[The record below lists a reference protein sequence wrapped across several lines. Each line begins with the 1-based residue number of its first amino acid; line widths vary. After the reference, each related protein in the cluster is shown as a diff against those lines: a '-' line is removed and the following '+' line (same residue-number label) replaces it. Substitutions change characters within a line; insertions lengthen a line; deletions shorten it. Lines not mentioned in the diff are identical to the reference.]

1 MIRNWPGAA
10 LFAAYLA
17 AFAVPF
23 AANAQ
28 QPQKAPSKTVV
39 LKAARMF
46 DGKSNSLTT
55 PGLVVVTDNKII
67 AVGEGASIPTGAQV
81 IDLGDAT
88 LLPGFMD
95 AHTHLSSPHIE
106 DYRDQILNEFRKEA
120 PERALDATVNLRVTL
135 EAGFTTVRDVGS
147 SDFIDVALRNA
158 VRSGKIIGPRM
169 LVATHTIGARGG
181 HCDDGAGYHQGLLK
195 ESDFT
200 DGVADG
206 PDQIRS
212 AVRYTIMHGASVVK
226 VCASGGVLSLTD
238 NVDSPQL
245 TQAELDALVDE
256 AHALGRKAAAHAH
269 GAEAA
274 KRALRA
280 GIDSIEHGTFLD
292 DEGLDLMRKKNAWLV
307 FTPTLCLEE
316 RMQKS
321 GAPTLVVQKAAAAKA
336 REDAMFKR
344 ALQKGVNLGFGSDAA
359 VCPHGTQGKQF
370 AKMVSLGMKPL
381 AAIRAATSGD
391 ARLLGVDGK
400 LGTLAAGKLADVIAV
415 AGDPSR
421 DIHAMEHV
429 VFVMKDG
436 VVYKNDQSGKAG
448 KSDGA
453 ITR

>member
-1 MIRNWPGAA
+1 MYSARMRALAVTILTLTAA
-10 LFAAYLA
+10 SAAA
-17 AFAVPF
+17 KPI
-23 AANAQ
+23 
-28 QPQKAPSKTVV
+28 VV
-39 LKAARMF
+39 KAARLY
-46 DGKSNSLTT
+46 DGKSDAVVA
-55 PGLVVVTDNKII
+55 PGQLVVDGNKLV
-67 AVGEGASIPTGAQV
+67 AVGNKSQPPAGADV
-81 IDLGDAT
+81 IDLGDVT
-88 LLPGFMD
+88 LLPGLMD
-95 AHTHLSSPHIE
+95 AHTHLSGEASDNWNRDELDHFKKEIAQRAIE
-106 DYRDQILNEFRKEA
+106 
-120 PERALDATVNLRVTL
+120 ATEYARRTL
-135 EAGFTTVRDVGS
+135 MSGFTYVRDLGS
-147 SDFIDVALRNA
+147 DHFIDVGLRNA
-158 VRSGKIIGPRM
+158 IDAGKIVGPRM
-169 LVATHTIGARGG
+169 LVAGNAIGARGG
-181 HCDDGAGYHQGLLK
+181 HCDDGAGYHQGLLR

-206 PDQIRS
+206 ADQIRS

-307 FTPTLCLEE
+307 FTPTLCLDE

-321 GAPTLVVQKAAAAKA
+321 GAPPLVVAKAAAAKA

-359 VCPHGTQGKQF
+359 VCPHGSQQKQF

-391 ARLLGVDGK
+391 ARLFGVDGK
-400 LGTLAAGKLADVIAV
+400 LGALEAGKLADVIAV

-436 VVYKNDQSGKAG
+436 VVYKND
-448 KSDGA
+448 KSERA
-453 ITR
+453 ATR

>member
-1 MIRNWPGAA
+1 MHEFRARFVTLVTAAA
-10 LFAAYLA
+10 LTLA
-17 AFAVPF
+17 ASSALAKPI
-23 AANAQ
+23 
-28 QPQKAPSKTVV
+28 V
-39 LKAARMF
+39 LRAARMF
-46 DGKSNSLTT
+46 DGKGDAVVA
-55 PGLVVVTDNKII
+55 PGQLVVDGNKLV
-67 AVGEGASIPTGAQV
+67 AVGNKASAPAGAEV
-81 IDLGDAT
+81 IDLGDVT
-88 LLPGFMD
+88 LLPGLMD
-95 AHTHLSSPHIE
+95 AHTHLTGEATNDWNRDELDGFKKEIAQRAIE
-106 DYRDQILNEFRKEA
+106 
-120 PERALDATVNLRVTL
+120 ATVYANRTL
-135 EAGFTTVRDVGS
+135 LAGFTMVRDLGS
-147 SDFIDVALRNA
+147 DHFIDVGLRNA
-158 VRSGKIIGPRM
+158 IDAGKIPGPRM
-169 LVATHTIGARGG
+169 LVAGNAIGARGG
-181 HCDDGAGYHQGLLK
+181 HCDDGAGYRQGLLK
-195 ESDFT
+195 DSDFT
-200 DGVADG
+200 MGVADG

-226 VCASGGVLSLTD
+226 TCASGGVLSLTD

-316 RMQKS
+316 RMQKN
-321 GAPTLVVQKAAAAKA
+321 GAPPLVVAKAAAAKA

-344 ALQKGVNLGFGSDAA
+344 ALQKGVNLAFGSDAA
-359 VCPHGTQGKQF
+359 VCPHGTQLKQF

-391 ARLLGVDGK
+391 ARLFGVDGK
-400 LGTLAAGKLADVIAV
+400 LGTLEAGKLADVVAV

-436 VVYKNDQSGKAG
+436 VVYKNERA
-448 KSDGA
+448 A
-453 ITR
+453 TR

>member
-1 MIRNWPGAA
+1 MYSARMLNRCA
-10 LFAAYLA
+10 LCALA
-17 AFAVPF
+17 LALLFSPLLAT
-23 AANAQ
+23 NASAK
-28 QPQKAPSKTVV
+28 PIV
-39 LKAARMF
+39 LRAARLF
-46 DGKSNSLTT
+46 DGKGDTIAA
-55 PGLVVVTDNKII
+55 PGVVVLDGNKIT
-67 AVGEGASIPTGAQV
+67 AVGARAATPAGAEV
-81 IDLGDAT
+81 IELGDAT
-88 LLPGFMD
+88 LLPGLMD
-95 AHTHLSSPHIE
+95 AHTHLSGEATGDWNRDELDGFKKEIAQRAIE
-106 DYRDQILNEFRKEA
+106 ST
-120 PERALDATVNLRVTL
+120 ERALRTL
-135 EAGFTTVRDVGS
+135 DAGFTFVRDLGS
-147 SDFIDVALRNA
+147 DHFIDVGLRNA
-158 VRSGKIIGPRM
+158 IDEGRVPGPRM
-169 LVATHTIGARGG
+169 LVAGNAIGARGG
-181 HCDDGAGYHQGLLK
+181 HCDDNAGYRQGLLK

-200 DGVADG
+200 NGVADG

-212 AVRYTIMHGASVVK
+212 AVRYTIEHGASVVK

-292 DEGLDLMRKKNAWLV
+292 DEGLDLLKKKGAWLTY
-307 FTPTLCLEE
+307 TPTLCLDE
-316 RMQKS
+316 RMKTN
-321 GAPTLVVQKAAAAKA
+321 GAPPLVVAKAAAAKA

-344 ALQKGVNLGFGSDAA
+344 ALQKGVNLAFGSDAA
-359 VCPHGTQGKQF
+359 VCPHGQQNRQF

-391 ARLLGVDGK
+391 ARLFGVDK
-400 LGTLAAGKLADVIAV
+400 TLGSLEAGKLADVVAV

-436 VVYKNDQSGKAG
+436 VVYKNERAG
-448 KSDGA
+448 KSA
-453 ITR
+453 ATR